1 MNYIVYLKTSRCP
14 ECFHTNIKYDYNKKE
29 RYCSRCGLILQSLT
43 PATRK
48 QIEYITNKIKNI

>member
-1 MNYIVYLKTSRCP
+1 MNFLSYLKTNKCP
-14 ECFHTNIKYDYNKKE
+14 ECFNTNIKYDYNKKE

-48 QIEYITNKIKNI
+48 ELDYIMKKTQQ

>member
-1 MNYIVYLKTSRCP
+1 MNFLSYLKTSKCP
-14 ECFHTNIKYDYNKKE
+14 ECFNTNIKHDYIKKE

-48 QIEYITNKIKNI
+48 ELDYIMKKIQQ